1 MANANMTAG
10 VFLGEGVLEVQ
21 QRRVPS
27 LPAPDWV
34 LIENE
39 GCGVCGSDLHIL
51 SVPAGIP
58 ATPNTVLG
66 HEFIGKILEIGLAVT
81 TVKVG
86 DRVAVAPNLTCGLC
100 KQCKMGQSVHCEN
113 WKTLGVN
120 IDGGFARYTTAPE
133 RALHPISKDLPFE
146 EAAWIEP
153 LSCVVNGTDQLAIQP
168 GQVAV
173 VMGAGPVGTLHAM
186 MFKAAGATVFL
197 SDVVPFRLTTAK
209 KAGIDNVI
217 NVKTESL
224 RDAVMDASDGL
235 GADVVVD
242 AVGNQF
248 GAMIGLAARRGKLS
262 VFGMNEHA
270 HPEVKQHD
278 ITRHEL
284 KVFGS
289 FVGAHTFPRAIKI
302 LERGVIKPS
311 ALVSMTLPVEEIETG
326 INAARAG
333 EAVKV
338 LVTPTN

>member
-1 MANANMTAG
+1 MATMQQAG
-10 VFLGEGVLEVQ
+10 VFLREGVFEVQ
-21 QRRVPS
+21 DRKIPT

-39 GCGVCGSDLHIL
+39 GCGVCGSDLHAL
-51 SVPAGIP
+51 SVPASVKAKP
-58 ATPNTVLG
+58 DTVLG
-66 HEFIGKILEIGLAVT
+66 HEFIGKIIEAGSAVT

-86 DRVAVAPNLTCGLC
+86 DRVAVAPNLMCGLC
-100 KQCKMGQSVHCEN
+100 KQCKLGQSVHCEN
-113 WKTLGVN
+113 WTTLGYN
-120 IDGGFARYTTAPE
+120 MDGGFARYTVAPE
-133 RALHPISKDLPFE
+133 RALHLVSKDLPFE

-153 LSCVVNGTDQLAIQP
+153 LSCVVNGTDQLGVQP

-173 VMGAGPVGTLHAM
+173 VIGAGPVGALHAM
-186 MFKAAGATVFL
+186 MFKAAGATTIL
-197 SDVVPFRLTTAK
+197 ADVAPFRLEAAK
-209 KAGIDNVI
+209 KAGIEYTV
-217 NVKTESL
+217 NVKNQRL
-224 RDAVMDASDGL
+224 RDVVMDLSDGL

-248 GAMIGLAARRGKLS
+248 ATTLEIAARRGKVS

-311 ALVSMTLPVEEIETG
+311 SLVSMTLPIDDILTG

>member
-1 MANANMTAG
+1 MATMQQAG
-10 VFLGEGVLEVQ
+10 VFLREGVFEVQ
-21 QRRVPS
+21 DRKIPT

-39 GCGVCGSDLHIL
+39 GCGVCGSDLHAL
-51 SVPAGIP
+51 SVPAGIK

-66 HEFIGKILEIGLAVT
+66 HEFIGTIIELGSAVT
-81 TVKVG
+81 TVKIG

-100 KQCKMGQSVHCEN
+100 KQCKLGQSVHCEN
-113 WKTLGVN
+113 WTTLGYN
-120 IDGGFARYTTAPE
+120 MDGGFARYTVAPE
-133 RALHPISKDLPFE
+133 RSLHLVSKELPFE

-153 LSCVVNGTDQLAIQP
+153 LSCVVNGTDQLAVQP

-173 VMGAGPVGTLHAM
+173 VIGAGPVGTLHAM
-186 MFKAAGATVFL
+186 MFKAAGATVIL
-197 SDVVPFRLTTAK
+197 SDVAPVRLEAAK
-209 KAGIDNVI
+209 KGGIDYVV
-217 NVKTESL
+217 NVKSQRL
-224 RDAVMDASDGL
+224 RDVVMDLSDGL

-248 GAMIGLAARRGKLS
+248 ASTIEVAARRGKVS

-270 HPEVKQHD
+270 RPEVKQHD

-311 ALVSMTLPVEEIETG
+311 SLVSMTIPIDDIKTG

>member
-1 MANANMTAG
+1 MATMQQAG
-10 VFLGEGVLEVQ
+10 VFLREGVFEVQ
-21 QRRVPS
+21 DRKIPT

-39 GCGVCGSDLHIL
+39 GCGVCGSDLHAL
-51 SVPAGIP
+51 SVPAGVK

-66 HEFIGKILEIGLAVT
+66 HEFIGKIIEAGSAVT

-100 KQCKMGQSVHCEN
+100 KQCKLGQSVHCEN
-113 WKTLGVN
+113 WTTLGYN
-120 IDGGFARYTTAPE
+120 MDGGFARYTVAPE
-133 RALHPISKDLPFE
+133 RALHLVSKDLPFE

-153 LSCVVNGTDQLAIQP
+153 LSCVVNGTDQLAVQP

-197 SDVVPFRLTTAK
+197 SDISPFRLDAAK
-209 KAGIDNVI
+209 KAGIDNTVNI
-217 NVKTESL
+217 KSESL
-224 RDAVMDASDGL
+224 RDAIMDATEGL

-248 GAMIGLAARRGKLS
+248 GAMIELAARRGKLS

-284 KVFGS
+284 KIFGS

-311 ALVSMTLPVEEIETG
+311 SLVSMTLPIDEIKTG

-338 LVTPTN
+338 LVTPTT

>member
-1 MANANMTAG
+1 MAETMTAG
-10 VFLGEGVLEVQ
+10 VFLSEGVFEVQ
-21 QRRVPS
+21 ARKVPN
-27 LPAPDWV
+27 LPGADWV

-39 GCGVCGSDLHIL
+39 GCGVCGSDLHAL
-51 SVPAGIP
+51 SVPAAIK

-66 HEFIGKILEIGLAVT
+66 HEFIGKIIEAGSAVT

-100 KQCKMGQSVHCEN
+100 KQCKLGQSVHCEN
-113 WKTLGVN
+113 WTTLGYN
-120 IDGGFARYTTAPE
+120 MDGGFARYTVAPE
-133 RALHPISKDLPFE
+133 RALHLVSKDLPFD

-153 LSCVVNGTDQLAIQP
+153 LSCVVNGTDQLGVQP

-173 VMGAGPVGTLHAM
+173 VIGAGPVGTLHAL
-186 MFKAAGATVFL
+186 MFKAAGATTIL
-197 SDVVPFRLTTAK
+197 ADVAPFRLEAAR
-209 KAGIDNVI
+209 KAGIEHIV
-217 NVKTESL
+217 NVKNQRL
-224 RDAVMDASDGL
+224 RDAVMDLSDGL
-235 GADVVVD
+235 GADVAVD

-248 GAMIGLAARRGKLS
+248 AATIEIAARRGKVS

-278 ITRHEL
+278 ITRHEI
-284 KVFGS
+284 KVYGS

-311 ALVSMTLPVEEIETG
+311 SLVSMTLPLDDIKTG
-326 INAARAG
+326 IEAAKAG